1 MPNANANDLRG
12 ANRLLVDAVAGTTDL
27 VEAVHA
33 SILQLPRRIAG
44 LPSRNSTGGIA
55 GLV

>member
-33 SILQLPRRIAG
+33 HSPTLRQSVVKG
-44 LPSRNSTGGIA
+44 
-55 GLV
+55 